1 MNTGPGSHC
10 PSSKRARRQRP
21 LLVLTNS
28 LFIKC
33 CDASTHT
40 QSVRNERSLPP
51 EERTAVFLKEPVF
64 GEKRFVGLSFD
75 FSCLVRYFWSK
86 LTDHFMPV

>member
-1 MNTGPGSHC
+1 MLIFRSGTILTLGLGVTESHC
-10 PSSKRARRQRP
+10 LSSKRARWQRP

-33 CDASTHT
+33 YDASTHM

-64 GEKRFVGLSFD
+64 GEKRFVGLSYEF
-75 FSCLVRYFWSK
+75 FCRV
-86 LTDHFMPV
+86 